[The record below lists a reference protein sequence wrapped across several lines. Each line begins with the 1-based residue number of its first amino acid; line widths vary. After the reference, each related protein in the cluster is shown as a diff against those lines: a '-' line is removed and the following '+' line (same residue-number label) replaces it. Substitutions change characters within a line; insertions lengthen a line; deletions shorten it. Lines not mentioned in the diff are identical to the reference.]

1 MDSDVFRTSGR
12 FQFHIRNF
20 SADGWRRSYRHL
32 YKRELPKQEKN
43 MKTNSR
49 IETQFDQERSER
61 TLRSV
66 LTALSEG
73 RFPEALSRFDDH
85 FTFIDHALDLEFTNK
100 EGLIEF
106 FQRSRE
112 LFPDTAL
119 EIESAFG
126 YGGHATAEWKLT
138 ATQTEPYG
146 SLHYRFPIVLQ
157 GSTIARV
164 VNGRVTRWSEYYDK
178 PTSRRYHLSGTF
190 KDWIEL

>member
-1 MDSDVFRTSGR
+1 MTTNQIYSDTS
-12 FQFHIRNF
+12 
-20 SADGWRRSYRHL
+20 S
-32 YKRELPKQEKN
+32 
-43 MKTNSR
+43 
-49 IETQFDQERSER
+49 IEFDASER

-66 LTALSEG
+66 LTLLNEG
-73 RFPEALSRFDDH
+73 RFSDALDQFDDH

-100 EGLIEF
+100 ESLIEF
-106 FQRSRE
+106 FQKSRE

-138 ATQTEPYG
+138 ATQIEPYG
-146 SLHYRFPIVLQ
+146 SLHYRSRIVLR

-178 PTSRRYHLSGTF
+178 PTSHRYRLAGIF
-190 KDWIEL
+190 KEWIEL